1 MVEFV
6 LGDAGRVAKEIVSEK
21 RLGGPEL
28 LEETITAEEECGDL
42 KEGI

>member
-1 MVEFV
+1 MVELV
-6 LGDAGRVAKEIVSEK
+6 LSDARRVAKEVVREE

-28 LEETITAEEECGDL
+28 LEEAITAEEECGDL

>member
-6 LGDAGRVAKEIVSEK
+6 LGDAGRVAKEIVREE

-28 LEETITAEEECGDL
+28 LEKAITAEEECGDL
-42 KEGI
+42 KDGI